1 MNYRW
6 QETIKI
12 LLPGFYI
19 LLYLGGG
26 YFMENYQLDKGVC
39 ETISKLSTLLIV
51 GMFFVAFI
59 LGYLNEIVSGGIEY
73 MMYKVGIPR
82 PSNLILNSR
91 YKRFSVVKISDL
103 KSKLGISGIQSIDN
117 GVSSTKL
124 ALAKQTINLDTCQE
138 FYYQSILARDL
149 FFAHVIASIGLG
161 FIVDYTWLLFG
172 INLVLSLLFCW
183 QWWKMNLFYVKRVFV
198 EYLEK

>member
-1 MNYRW
+1 
-6 QETIKI
+6 
-12 LLPGFYI
+12 
-19 LLYLGGG
+19 
-26 YFMENYQLDKGVC
+26 MENYQLDKGVC